1 MRNIREMP
9 FEKKWLDVC
18 VSREASVHHVI
29 KILEA
34 SDSKICL
41 VVSKMESSEKLLGT
55 VTDGDIRR
63 AILGGLD
70 LSSECS
76 AIMNE
81 NPCSATDFLS
91 TYELDKVLVEH
102 QLRHLPIVSSKNRL
116 LGLYYSEVL
125 ITHATK
131 NSLFVIMAGGFGNRL
146 KPYTDTMPKPMLE
159 VNGKPMLLHIIERA
173 RASGFQ
179 KFALILHYR
188 PDQIQKYFGDG
199 SDFGVSIEY
208 VVENEPLGT
217 AGGLSLLNMRN
228 KNYSS
233 IIVTNGDIISNVDYQ
248 DILQYHLK
256 QHAFAT
262 MAVQEHRLINE
273 FGTVEIS
280 GNVITG
286 FKEKPITRSNINAG
300 IYVLSNEVLKLLTKG
315 NKKNMPDLF
324 MDAVDLEHR
333 IVAYY
338 LFEEWNDVGR
348 VSDFKRI
355 NKG

>member
-1 MRNIREMP
+1 MP

-18 VSREASVHHVI
+18 VLGEASVHHVI

-34 SDSKICL
+34 SNSKICL

-55 VTDGDIRR
+55 ITDGDIRR
-63 AILGGLD
+63 AILGGID
-70 LSSECS
+70 LSSECC

-81 NPCSATDFLS
+81 NPYSAKGFLS
-91 TYELDKVLVEH
+91 TSELDKVLVEH
-102 QLRHLPIVSSKNRL
+102 LLKHLPIVSVNDRL
-116 LGLYYSEVL
+116 LGLYYSEILVSDA
-125 ITHATK
+125 IK
-131 NSLFVIMAGGFGNRL
+131 NCLFVIMAGGFGNRL
-146 KPYTDTMPKPMLE
+146 KPYTETTPKPMLE
-159 VNGKPMLLHIIERA
+159 VNGKPMLQHIIERA
-173 RASGFQ
+173 RASGVQ
-179 KFALILHYR
+179 NFALILHYL
-188 PDQIQKYFGDG
+188 PDQIQEYFGDG

-217 AGGLSLLNMRN
+217 VGGISLLNMSN

-233 IIVTNGDIISNVDYQ
+233 IIVTNGDVLSDVDYK

-300 IYVLSNEVLKLLTKG
+300 IYVLSNEVLNLLTKG

-348 VSDFKRI
+348 VSDFKRV
-355 NKG
+355 NKV